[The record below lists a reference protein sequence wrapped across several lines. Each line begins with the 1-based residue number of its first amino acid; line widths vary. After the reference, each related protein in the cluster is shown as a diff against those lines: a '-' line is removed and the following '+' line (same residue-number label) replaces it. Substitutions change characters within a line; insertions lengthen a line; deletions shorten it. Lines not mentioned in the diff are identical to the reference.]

1 MEPSVSA
8 EALWREYETIA
19 TLPLAAS
26 SCELHSRSVMM
37 QELTEQIGRVGARD
51 EVPVLIVGEAGVGKG
66 CYAAA
71 VHAQSPR
78 AQSPLVTVSC
88 VGIGRVDLDRILIG
102 PPPGDS
108 DATGGGGPQFAG
120 ADGGTLFLSEIGALS
135 AELQEIV
142 HRLLESRRFRSSE
155 SGDDVRVDIR
165 VVASSSL
172 DLVDEVNAGR
182 FREDLYY
189 RFSAMPVA
197 VPPIRARGDEEVIE
211 LLDHVARTLSFELPG
226 APSRYTPQSLHRL
239 VRYPWPGNLREMRNV
254 LERAMVAARGAP
266 AIELIHLPHEVRDPI
281 GFDGEYVPRTLA
293 ELERL
298 HIERTLR
305 RHRQNR
311 THAAIELG
319 ISRATLIK
327 KIREY
332 GLALARGGVPG

>member
-1 MEPSVSA
+1 MSA
-8 EALWREYETIA
+8 EALWGEYETSA
-19 TLPLAAS
+19 TQPLAAS
-26 SCELHSRSVMM
+26 PCALRSRSVIMR
-37 QELTEQIGRVGARD
+37 ELSEQIAHLGARD
-51 EVPVLIVGEAGVGKG
+51 ELPALILGEAGVGKG

-88 VGIGRVDLDRILIG
+88 LGVGGAELEQALIG
-102 PPPGDS
+102 PPPGDG
-108 DATGGGGPQFAG
+108 DATGSAGAQVSG
-120 ADGGTLFLSEIGALS
+120 ADGGTLFLSEIGALP
-135 AELQEIV
+135 AELQGTV
-142 HRLLESRRFRSSE
+142 QRLLESGRFRTPD
-155 SGDDVRVDIR
+155 SGDEIRVDVRVI
-165 VVASSSL
+165 ASSSL
-172 DLVDEVNAGR
+172 DLVDEVNEGR

-197 VPPIRARGDEEVIE
+197 VPPIRARDDEEVIE
-211 LLDHVARTLSFELPG
+211 LLDHVARTLAFELPG
-226 APSRYTPQSLHRL
+226 SPSRFTPQSLHRL

-254 LERAMVAARGAP
+254 LERAMVAARGSQ
-266 AIELIHLPHEVRDPI
+266 AIELLHLPPEVRDPV

-327 KIREY
+327 KIKEY
-332 GLALARGGVPG
+332 GLAPARGGATG